1 MKYLKLYETKL
12 IPKYKVGDYIHLD
25 MEPDFS
31 YDDCLGK
38 IVKIDKNGFLVEPD
52 EKERDN
58 TNLAF
63 YINHFNPFPYSV
75 KFYNKGYN
83 IEERLID
90 RYLNKEEIEYFKYL
104 LKNKDFRKFN
114 I

>member
-58 TNLAF
+58 TNLGY
-63 YINHFNPFPYSV
+63 YINHFNPYPYSF
-75 KFYNKGYN
+75 KTLDGIFNDSEK
-83 IEERLID
+83 RID
-90 RYLNKEEIEYFKYL
+90 RYLTDDEIKYFKYL
-104 LKNKDFRKFN
+104 LKNKEVRKFN